1 MITVITDINTG
12 TQYDWD
18 IHERLLLG
26 MRFIEKFAIIDP
38 FFTYFQPVIVQENQ
52 TIATEE

>member
-38 FFTYFQPVIVQENQ
+38 FFTYLQPVIVQK
-52 TIATEE
+52 TF